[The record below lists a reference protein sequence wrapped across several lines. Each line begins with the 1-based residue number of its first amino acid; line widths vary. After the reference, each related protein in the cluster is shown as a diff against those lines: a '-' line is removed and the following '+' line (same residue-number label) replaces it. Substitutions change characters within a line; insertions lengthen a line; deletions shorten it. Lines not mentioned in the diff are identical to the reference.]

1 MLRLPEEHRKRFKE
15 PFGELFPELEDA
27 LPTIEG
33 KTVYTVGD
41 VVTHNFLAAGGTPA
55 VAVIDGYTMRSP
67 CGKTPLL
74 LFRRVQVKN
83 PAGALTEELGEALEE
98 AVLDPPTL
106 VLVEGEEDLA
116 VIPLALIV
124 PDGSI
129 ILYGQPGEGV
139 VVCRVTA
146 DLKNA
151 AKDLLSLFV
160 PASG

>member
-1 MLRLPEEHRKRFKE
+1 MLLLPEEHRKHFKE

-33 KTVYTVGD
+33 KTIYTVGD

-55 VAVIDGYTMRSP
+55 IAVIDGYTMRSP
-67 CGKTPLL
+67 CGRTPLL
-74 LFRRVQVKN
+74 LFKRVQVQN
-83 PAGALTEELGEALEE
+83 PAGALTDELIEALEE
-98 AVLDPPTL
+98 AVRNPPTL
-106 VLVEGEEDLA
+106 IMVEGEEDLA
-116 VIPLALIV
+116 VIPLALIA
-124 PDGSI
+124 PEGSV

-146 DLKNA
+146 DLKIA

-160 PASG
+160 PA